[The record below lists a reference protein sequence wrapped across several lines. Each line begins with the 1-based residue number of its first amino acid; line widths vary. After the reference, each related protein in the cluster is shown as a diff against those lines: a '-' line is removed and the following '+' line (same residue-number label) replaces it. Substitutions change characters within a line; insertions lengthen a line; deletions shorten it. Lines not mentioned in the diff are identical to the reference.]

1 MESKARLR
9 SPHVQEL
16 QVCRMAVLGMFNMES
31 AGAGQQQQEHED
43 GANILG
49 GWIQG
54 SQGVTTPGD
63 SYMYSV

>member
-31 AGAGQQQQEHED
+31 AGAGHQQQEH
-43 GANILG
+43 LG
-49 GWIQG
+49 GWTQW

>member
-31 AGAGQQQQEHED
+31 AGAGQQEQEHGD

-49 GWIQG
+49 GWI
-54 SQGVTTPGD
+54 P
-63 SYMYSV
+63 